1 MVRNDQR
8 SSFEA
13 KEHHGHQ
20 TVGIRRF
27 SSLQRAGPRS
37 DACPHHRRRD
47 RRDIPSRRTLRN
59 RRNHDPAPADP
70 RPADPQPDRRHHL
83 PVHGARA
90 GIRLDEAGPNG
101 TRPHAQP
108 HRGAR
113 LRRRDRGIPAFG
125 HRIVPR
131 ADPGR
136 AQCRAVHAR
145 QRRAIPRRRRQSVPL
160 GLFVGR
166 SGRAARG
173 GRACRRPYRHGRHV
187 AVAGA
192 ERRRRVGC
200 DAGRDRLFRRGQRS
214 DGRRL
219 PLHRR
224 PSSGHQSGRHD
235 DGARR
240 PARSAGSARGD
251 DRGILSDA
259 GTGAAAGA
267 DLPRHQGSAG
277 QRAAEREPVSA
288 TAGRRQVGR
297 TYLLEGADHGGA
309 EFWTDGMCRVATDFM
324 RSNCAR

>member
-1 MVRNDQR
+1 MYNDVTTRRFRPRQRTLHPTQPSLSSSPTDIQPIPPTPPTSPAPPTPNYNVIMMVRNDQR

-83 PVHGARA
+83 PVHGACA

-200 DAGRDRLFRRGQRS
+200 DAGRDRLFRRC
-214 DGRRL
+214 RR
-219 PLHRR
+219 
-224 PSSGHQSGRHD
+224 
-235 DGARR
+235 
-240 PARSAGSARGD
+240 
-251 DRGILSDA
+251 
-259 GTGAAAGA
+259 
-267 DLPRHQGSAG
+267 
-277 QRAAEREPVSA
+277 
-288 TAGRRQVGR
+288 
-297 TYLLEGADHGGA
+297 
-309 EFWTDGMCRVATDFM
+309 C
-324 RSNCAR
+324 